1 MQDCT
6 QVTCV
11 KPNTSLLPVTSVP
24 SGGVPPETWILCNTT
39 HLKPT
44 SSSSPCKQLC
54 VLKQAD
60 LNTDSPDNLLSLIR
74 CLLSFPFGFSAINWQ
89 SETEFARWD
98 VGDVSKRH
106 LTEQFMAK
114 LWTPAG
120 SSGAKIYIYILFI
133 ILQLWNPPINSVFW
147 GWAADNAQKNPNPG
161 ASLLTGNGRGQW
173 KRPDV
178 FLLPTSPFCSL
189 YKYQLLNDPLNS
201 TRSPHVYKH
210 LKEDVQIMAMHR
222 AASASLGD
230 AELQTK
236 PGFICLLTERMG
248 LLPFLTHL
256 WDCKG
261 LFNPADKGIT
271 KTSGLKLKLKQF
283 GLEIGHALFTFFF
296 FFKQKMQ

>member
-24 SGGVPPETWILCNTT
+24 SGGIPPETWILCNTT

-120 SSGAKIYIYILFI
+120 SSGAKIYIYIFYSLYFSFET
-133 ILQLWNPPINSVFW
+133 LQLIRFSGDEQLTMLRKIPTLGHHFSQVTGEDSGKDLMFSCRQPPPFARCIN
-147 GWAADNAQKNPNPG
+147 
-161 ASLLTGNGRGQW
+161 
-173 KRPDV
+173 
-178 FLLPTSPFCSL
+178 TSCWTTP
-189 YKYQLLNDPLNS
+189 
-201 TRSPHVYKH
+201 
-210 LKEDVQIMAMHR
+210 
-222 AASASLGD
+222 
-230 AELQTK
+230 
-236 PGFICLLTERMG
+236 
-248 LLPFLTHL
+248 
-256 WDCKG
+256 
-261 LFNPADKGIT
+261 
-271 KTSGLKLKLKQF
+271 
-283 GLEIGHALFTFFF
+283 
-296 FFKQKMQ
+296 